1 MVRLT
6 YLWTEIKQTAMKK
19 IIKSLSLLFLVL
31 MVPVMTASG
40 QDNKNEKKIK
50 VIIDDGSGAK
60 VIIDTV
66 FTKGSLPD
74 SIALESGKV
83 IYFDGD
89 KIETNSDSK
98 HGKVTVLVTSDGENE
113 KKIEKR
119 VIVSSGDTDWSS
131 KEDGKGT
138 KHIYAYSTT
147 KGNGETVTIIS
158 DGKDENEKGGKHVS
172 MEVNGDRHEG
182 ENEMTKYVIAR
193 NGVVV
198 TVECND
204 EAKAKDLIREIEN
217 KLGSDKS
224 GDTQKNES
232 KKNDRK

>member
-1 MVRLT
+1 
-6 YLWTEIKQTAMKK
+6 MKK
-19 IIKSLSLLFLVL
+19 IIKFLSVLFLVL
-31 MVPVMTASG
+31 MVPLLTASG

-60 VIIDTV
+60 VVIDTV
-66 FTKGSLPD
+66 ITKGSLPD
-74 SIALESGKV
+74 SIALKSGKV

-89 KIETNSDSK
+89 KIETISDSK
-98 HGKVTVLVTSDGENE
+98 NGKVTVLVSSDGDKE

-119 VIVSSGDTDWSS
+119 VIVSSGDSDWSS
-131 KEDGKGT
+131 KEDGGGT
-138 KHIYAYSTT
+138 KHVYAYSTA

-158 DGKDENEKGGKHVS
+158 DGKGENEKVEKHVRV
-172 MEVNGDRHEG
+172 EVNGDRHEG

-217 KLGSDKS
+217 KLGADKS
-224 GDTQKNES
+224 GDTQKSES
-232 KKNDRK
+232 KKNDKK